1 MRTCDL
7 GLTWGGDLSGTRL
20 LRACTRLFSASRH
33 GAPSKSRAN
42 ARPPAQ
48 TRAVNVNGSDSRCE
62 RERLRL
68 ALLRQQRAGEGRAP
82 VGTALV
88 AALVR
93 S

>member
-42 ARPPAQ
+42 ARP
-48 TRAVNVNGSDSRCE
+48 SR
-62 RERLRL
+62 RLRL

-82 VGTALV
+82 AGTALV